1 MRKAFL
7 PLFVA
12 AFLVACDGPDPD
24 SARLYASQVD
34 EKMAAH
40 CQRGYE
46 AFARRFP
53 PPTSE
58 TRGIDAPLKSIDL
71 FPQIFF
77 APLDQQA
84 FDTLARG
91 YPDDVRDRIQELK
104 GALIRSG
111 AVLKNDFARPNWQA
125 YCDGMQQMAR
135 MLRNLG

>member
-1 MRKAFL
+1 MLAG
-7 PLFVA
+7 
-12 AFLVACDGPDPD
+12 FLVSCDGPDPD
-24 SARLYASQVD
+24 SARLYAGQVD
-34 EKMAAH
+34 EKIAVQ

-46 AFARRFP
+46 AFVRRYP

-58 TRGIDAPLKSIDL
+58 TRGIDGPLKSIDL

-84 FDTLARG
+84 FDAFARG
-91 YPDDVRDRIQELK
+91 YPDDVSDRILGLK
-104 GALIRSG
+104 DALVRAG

-135 MLRNLG
+135 TLRNLS